1 MVRATALR
9 KLRGSKV
16 SLNKHELEVLAQQI
30 KADLHRIDGDG
41 AGTAPGSHRSSETA
55 HECHDGHGQETC
67 ARNPAERHTAGGNEK
82 NPDGTARGSRTG
94 SGQVRVARSKDSP
107 QGATL
112 RRPAN
117 DVENLRVPMKS
128 LPHRT
133 GQEVSRASGENR
145 RPHQRCSKH
154 RLRRREPRTE
164 HAAVFRPGPRDA
176 KGKCGRVDRE
186 EREPRRRRHGLETDP
201 GRVRLDRAGKR
212 SRHVVQTGQ
221 SPVSSGIRHRRWHQQ
236 DGRGHD
242 QVSEDGRRNLSDTIK
257 RGILMKAL
265 ANETELQKHVFR
277 NSTRLDTYAKMR
289 QEVMSALTAERAV
302 HEPMGDDP
310 MEIGAVGKSG
320 KKGKGKKGKGKNDQK
335 GGGKGP
341 GQGKGT
347 GTPNPHADRECFY
360 CHRKGHI
367 KEECRFRIADE
378 KDSKSRDEKD
388 KRKDKR
394 SKQRDKKRV
403 NALEGNQGMCGNN
416 NSQGQVQATVGS
428 LQTRMIFAVRAT
440 HGTTTNSSELA
451 DGDIPERM
459 RLTPLRNALMLDS
472 GAQVSAVPRQ
482 QIDELH
488 YNPGPSNV
496 TGLKGISGGD
506 IPRYGHV
513 ELNLRRGQDV
523 VQVGAEVADI
533 EHGIIATDAIVM
545 DGTLEP
551 PSQTTAIKL
560 RTHQANY
567 YLEFDEIL
575 KQDETNQGQ
584 SVAAVRRGYRT
595 RQPAEASQ
603 GTLPRTMGLESDEQ
617 TTLPTRTLKS
627 PGQPSVEE
635 KTAHEMHHLP
645 YRLWCPE
652 CVEARGVDDPHHRQ
666 PALDELATP
675 KVTFD
680 IFFVGPDEIAKMYK
694 IVNGCFNLRDKE
706 RFLSSHELDQTIAV
720 LNWVDCKTNAQ
731 GTLLANMELDKY
743 KVNYIVAMLDYW
755 GHTTV
760 ILQTD

>member
-1 MVRATALR
+1 MATEQEQLQALTAQVQQLTSVMMDLDRKHAQEIQQRDIQLAEMRGTLTAL
-9 KLRGSKV
+9 
-16 SLNKHELEVLAQQI
+16 N
-30 KADLHRIDGDG
+30 
-41 AGTAPGSHRSSETA
+41 
-55 HECHDGHGQETC
+55 
-67 ARNPAERHTAGGNEK
+67 
-82 NPDGTARGSRTG
+82 ARGSRTG
-94 SGQVRVARSKDSP
+94 PSRSELLDPKILHKVQPFDGQRTTWKTFEFQWRAYLIAQDRKYRELLEKIDDPTEDVRNIV
-107 QGATL
+107 L
-112 RRPAN
+112 
-117 DVENLRVPMKS
+117 DVENQELSMQLYFALVLVMPRESVGELIVRNVNQGEGAMAWRQILGEYASTEPGNVLAMWSKLGDLRFPQGSDIVVGINRMEEDMTRYQKM
-128 LPHRT
+128 
-133 GQEVSRASGENR
+133 AGE
-145 RPHQRCSKH
+145 
-154 RLRRREPRTE
+154 
-164 HAAVFRPGPRDA
+164 
-176 KGKCGRVDRE
+176 
-186 EREPRRRRHGLETDP
+186 
-201 GRVRLDRAGKR
+201 
-212 SRHVVQTGQ
+212 
-221 SPVSSGIRHRRWHQQ
+221 
-236 DGRGHD
+236 
-242 QVSEDGRRNLSDTIK
+242 NLSDTIK

-265 ANETELQKHVFR
+265 TNETELQKHVFR

-367 KEECRFRIADE
+367 KEECRIRIADE
-378 KDSKSRDEKD
+378 KDSKSKDEKD
-388 KRKDKR
+388 KGKDKR
-394 SKQRDKKRV
+394 SKQKEKKRV
-403 NALEGNQGMCGNN
+403 NALEGNQGTCSNN
-416 NSQGQVQATVGS
+416 NSQGEVQATVGA
-428 LQTRMIFAVRAT
+428 LQARMIFAVRAT
-440 HGTTTNSSELA
+440 HGTTTNSSETV

-459 RLTPLRNALMLDS
+459 RLAPLRNALMLDS

-488 YNPGPSNV
+488 YNLGPSNV
-496 TGLKGISGGD
+496 TGLKGISGED

-533 EHGIIATDAIVM
+533 EHGIIATDAIVKRGRSVLHSPAGHWIV
-545 DGTLEP
+545 DGTLEL

-584 SVAAVRRGYRT
+584 SVAAMRRGYRA

-603 GTLPRTMGLESDEQ
+603 GTLPRTMGPESSEQ
-617 TTLPTRTLKS
+617 TTLPTRALKS

-645 YRLWCPE
+645 YRPWCPE

-675 KVTFD
+675 KVMFD
-680 IFFVGPDEIAKMYK
+680 IFFVGPDEMAKKYK
-694 IVNGCFNLRDKE
+694 IMNGCFSLRDKE
-706 RFLSSHELDQTIAV
+706 RLLSSQELDLTIAV
-720 LNWVDCKTNAQ
+720 LNLVDCKTNAQ
-731 GTLLANMELDKY
+731 GTLLANKELDEY

-755 GHTTV
+755 GHTTT
-760 ILQTD
+760 ILQTVQVL